1 MKMNGHGNDF
11 IIINNWD
18 LALNSQKLSEL
29 AKKLCRRRISIGAD
43 GILVIE
49 PPKSSEGAFTMRLFN
64 PDGSE
69 GEMCG
74 NGARC
79 IAWYAHAKGIAPK
92 EMTIDTLSGPVK
104 AWVNGKNVRI
114 MLPKPTKIELK
125 REVKTSK
132 GIISCSYVEL
142 GYPGLPHVAVEYPE
156 VSKGEFF
163 NLIKILKP
171 LAREIRY
178 NTAFPKGTNV
188 NFYGVD
194 YTTSNTVYVLTYE
207 RGVEDFTLA
216 CGTGVS
222 STIISLVKKGVLHLD
237 NQNKARVIVPGGE
250 LYVILEFDNEKQI
263 KNVYLEGEV
272 RCIAEGLL
280 CEDALL

>member
-1 MKMNGHGNDF
+1 MKMSAQGNDF
-11 IIINNWD
+11 IIVNNWD
-18 LALNSQKLSEL
+18 LVLSSQELTEL

-43 GILVIE
+43 GILVVE
-49 PPKSSEGAFTMRLFN
+49 PPKNLEGTFTMRLFN

-79 IAWYAHAKGIAPK
+79 IAWYAYVNGIAPR

-104 AWVNGKNVRI
+104 AWVQGKNVRI
-114 MLPKPTKIELK
+114 MLTKPTKIELK
-125 REVKTSK
+125 KKIETSK

-142 GYPGLPHVAVEYPE
+142 GHPGLRHVVVKYHE
-156 VSKGEFF
+156 VSKEEFPDLMK
-163 NLIKILKP
+163 NLKP
-171 LAREIRY
+171 FAREIRY
-178 NTAFPKGTNV
+178 HPAFPKGTNV
-188 NFYGVD
+188 NFYSIVG
-194 YTTSNTVYVLTYE
+194 NTVYVLTYE

-222 STIISLVKKGVLHLD
+222 STIISLVKRGALHL
-237 NQNKARVIVPGGE
+237 NSQNKAHVIVPGGE
-250 LYVILEFDNEKQI
+250 LYVILEFDNEKRI

-272 RCIAEGLL
+272 RCIAEGRIYK
-280 CEDALL
+280 DALL

>member
-18 LALNSQKLSEL
+18 LVLNSQKLSEL

-43 GILVIE
+43 GILVVE
-49 PPKSSEGAFTMRLFN
+49 PPKSPEGTFTMRLFN

-79 IAWYAHAKGIAPK
+79 IAWYAYAKGIASE

-104 AWVNGKNVRI
+104 AWVQGKNVRI
-114 MLPKPTKIELK
+114 MLTKPTKIELK
-125 REVKTSK
+125 KEIETSK
-132 GIISCSYVEL
+132 GAISCSYVEL
-142 GYPGLPHVAVEYPE
+142 GHPGLPHTAVDYQE
-156 VSKGEFF
+156 VSKGEFSD
-163 NLIKILKP
+163 LMETLKP
-171 LAREIRY
+171 FAREIRY
-178 NTAFPKGTNV
+178 NPAFPKGTNV
-188 NFYGVD
+188 NFYSISG
-194 YTTSNTVYVLTYE
+194 NTVYVLTYE

-216 CGTGVS
+216 CGTGIS
-222 STIISLVKKGVLHLD
+222 STIISLVKRGVLHLD
-237 NQNKARVIVPGGE
+237 NQNKAHVIVPGGE

-263 KNVYLEGEV
+263 KNVYLEGKI
-272 RCIAEGLL
+272 RCVAEGRI